1 MTKSPLPTAS
11 AGKPAVAGGVHPMGT
26 DNGRRPVIVRHR
38 RETDGNLSAGASA
51 SAKQKEDAK

>member
-1 MTKSPLPTAS
+1 
-11 AGKPAVAGGVHPMGT
+11 MGT